1 MTEPRDLAPVEFW
14 FDFAS
19 GYAYFASLDIE
30 ALAARHDRTVLWR
43 PFTIGTAFKVTGS
56 RGLSHTPLKNEYVD
70 RDWRR
75 LARLKNVPFNPRPGH
90 PLTGLP
96 AIRAFYAID
105 GQDANAAAKFAAMVI
120 RAYFCD
126 GLDIDDPQSVAKGG
140 FLAAYRPRVCHSRN
154 SGSGGKSSRT
164 HCGGRRRGKRNL
176 RVTVDNSGRRTVL
189 GQRPD
194 GNGGTVAC
202 FRPVV
207 GGCPAV
213 ADIRSVRCRAGYT
226 MRWRSHDP
234 VEAVQEM
241 GLPPRRDQTSH

>member
-30 ALAARHDRTVLWR
+30 ALAARHGRTVLWR

-126 GLDIDDPQSVAKGG
+126 GLDIDDPQSVAK
-140 FLAAYRPRVCHSRN
+140 AA
-154 SGSGGKSSRT
+154 SSLRID
-164 HCGGRRRGKRNL
+164 HEFVIRGIADPEVKARA
-176 RVTVDNSGRRTVL
+176 RTVAE
-189 GQRPD
+189 GGVAKGICGSPWIIVD
-194 GNGGTVAC
+194 GEPFWGNDRMEMAE
-202 FRPVV
+202 
-207 GGCPAV
+207 
-213 ADIRSVRCRAGYT
+213 
-226 MRWRSHDP
+226 RWLASGP
-234 VEAVQEM
+234 W
-241 GLPPRRDQTSH
+241 